1 MFRSSEDEFL
11 LCYDGMCFLPHFN
24 ISLTLNQQNLVFTS
38 TSMEIHVVHLGLSN
52 GKARLNV
59 LLSIHLISF
68 CSTRASLRFD
78 MSRPEDWRK
87 LSQETRFA
95 AHGMGEA
102 LAFKPLRLR

>member
-11 LCYDGMCFLPHFN
+11 LCYDGMYFLPHFN
-24 ISLTLNQQNLVFTS
+24 VSLTFNQQNLVFML

-59 LLSIHLISF
+59 PLSIRLIFF

-78 MSRPEDWRK
+78 TSRLEDWRK
-87 LSQETRFA
+87 LSQEMRFA
-95 AHGMGEA
+95 AHGMGEV
-102 LAFKPLRLR
+102 LAFKHLRPR

>member
-1 MFRSSEDEFL
+1 MFRSSEDKFL
-11 LCYDGMCFLPHFN
+11 LCYDGVYFLPHFN
-24 ISLTLNQQNLVFTS
+24 VSLTFDQQNLVFTL
-38 TSMEIHVVHLGLSN
+38 TSMEIYLVHLGLSN

-59 LLSIHLISF
+59 LLSIRLISS

-78 MSRPEDWRK
+78 MSRQEDWRK

-95 AHGMGEA
+95 AHGMGEV